1 MSENHK
7 DTILLLEKKL
17 TEAENEGH
25 LCHKKIS
32 NFIRDMESA
41 EMRRD
46 EIAGVIKSLEL
57 SIKDLKALDKPV
69 AKKVKPKKEA

>member
-1 MSENHK
+1 MPENHK

-25 LCHKKIS
+25 LCHRKIS
-32 NFIRDMESA
+32 NFVRDMESA

-46 EIAGVIKSLEL
+46 EIAGVIKSLKQ
-57 SIKDLKALDKPV
+57 SIQDLKALDEPR
-69 AKKVKPKKEA
+69 AKKVKPKKET